1 MVYCKHFL
9 KGVHNLEAVVEVD
22 IAFHEFPQFP
32 WFFIFDKIT
41 LFHFKI
47 FLQLNQTVIEMYLL
61 MPLFSVFPYR

>member
-9 KGVHNLEAVVEVD
+9 KGVQSRSGSRSRHCVSRNPPSSHD
-22 IAFHEFPQFP
+22 
-32 WFFIFDKIT
+32 FFIFDKIT